1 MNKILSLIDAGKKE
15 GAKLCTG
22 GSRIGTRGYFVQP
35 TVFADVQDN
44 MRIAK
49 EEIFGPVMQ
58 ILKYKVCRKRIFTK
72 PFEYFTLHIGI

>member
-1 MNKILSLIDAGKKE
+1 MKKILDLIDSGKRD
-15 GAKLCTG
+15 GAKLCVG
-22 GSRIGTRGYFVQP
+22 GNRKGTRGFFVEP

-58 ILKYKVCRKRIFTK
+58 VVPSDTFGFFYCTH
-72 PFEYFTLHIGI
+72 YSTYS